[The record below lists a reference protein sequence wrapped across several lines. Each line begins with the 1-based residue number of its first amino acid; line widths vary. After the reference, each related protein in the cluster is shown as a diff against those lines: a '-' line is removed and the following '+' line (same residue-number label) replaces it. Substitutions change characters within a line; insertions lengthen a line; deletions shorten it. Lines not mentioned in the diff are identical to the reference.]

1 MLSGLFEF
9 LFGGSELVDGLVLLL
24 SVELSAVRF
33 LLKDSFLGI
42 VVVERDMDALEVL
55 VFE

>member
-42 VVVERDMDALEVL
+42 VVVEGDMDALEVL